1 MQTEENLGQQNLTPE
16 VQEEIQNPAAVL
28 AALNAA
34 KEQKARERERNAQL
48 EQQLK
53 EMQAQVEA
61 HQKEAAEYQGVLQQ
75 VMKTMGGEARPGDP
89 AKGVTALLQDFDAKR
104 RMEELQRQFRQEG
117 EQAALSRIN
126 PELEELKAAKEQAA
140 REALELRQQIKFS
153 RLFEQADGLLSELNG
168 FWRAY
173 GLHFHWSDEAQ
184 DFTEFRDANGNTVLD
199 ANGSP
204 LSPSKALMA
213 MRQGK
218 LEGFGNM
225 AKSVFAPFNQS
236 QGGGTPVIS
245 RRAGGRTI
253 PVYKNMQEAITKN
266 MGVAP
271 TELARR
277 LRDGEIAIGE

>member
-1 MQTEENLGQQNLTPE
+1 MPEENLEQQVPSPE
-16 VQEEIQNPAAVL
+16 TQEEVQNPAAVL

-53 EMQAQVEA
+53 DMQVQIEA
-61 HQKEAAEYQGVLQQ
+61 HQKEAAEYQGVLQK
-75 VMKTMGGEARPGDP
+75 VMQTMGGGETKPGDP

-104 RMEELQRQFRQEG
+104 RMEELQRQYRQEG
-117 EQAALSRIN
+117 EQAALSRVN
-126 PELEELKAAKEQAA
+126 PEMEQLRAAQEQAM

-153 RLFEQADGLLSELNG
+153 RLFEQVEGLPSEQTA
-168 FWRAY
+168 FWRSY
-173 GLHFHWSDEAQ
+173 GNHFHWSDEAQ

-199 ANGSP
+199 ANGMP

-218 LEGFGNM
+218 LDGFGRM
-225 AKSVFAPFNQS
+225 AQSAFTPFNQS

-253 PVYKNMQEAITKN
+253 PVYRNMQEAITKN
-266 MGVAP
+266 IGVAP

-277 LRDGEIAIGE
+277 LREGEIAIGE